1 MRKMRKYKLYVMENL
16 RNWRYDIT
24 ELNQSFFLINE
35 IILFLGYNQFRKL
48 HLDNACEYQI
58 EYFIVCGSAF
68 VVHLL
73 QCYNNYYT
81 QVEL

>member
-1 MRKMRKYKLYVMENL
+1 MRKYKLHVMESL
-16 RNWRYDIT
+16 RNWRYNIT

-35 IILFLGYNQFRKL
+35 IILFLGYNMFRKYQL
-48 HLDNACEYQI
+48 VNAYDYQI
-58 EYFIVCGSAF
+58 EYFIICASGF

-81 QVEL
+81 QV